1 MSVRAHGTNTVP
13 AAGFLLKF
21 EVLRIFRKSAEQI
34 KVVLK
39 SEKNNGYLTWRQMY
53 VYDHISFSSPLN

>member
-39 SEKNNGYLTWRQMY
+39 SEKNNGYLT
-53 VYDHISFSSPLN
+53 